1 MADRVAVP
9 GGGVAPEV
17 EIARDLARRAVP
29 LGAAL
34 VVIGAIGWG
43 LDGALTSLFA
53 VGIVVVNFL
62 VSAALLSWAAR
73 ISVNMLMG
81 VTLGGFLLRMVVV
94 ALAVFAVHEQ
104 SWVVLPLLACAL
116 VAAQLGLLL
125 WETRHISGSLAY
137 PGLKP
142 DFSKPQM
149 PKEARS

>member
-1 MADRVAVP
+1 MVDPVIAAGDA
-9 GGGVAPEV
+9 GAPEV

-34 VVIGAIGWG
+34 ILVGALGWQ

-53 VGIVVVNFL
+53 VGVVVVNFL
-62 VSAALLSWAAR
+62 VSAALLAWAAR
-73 ISVNMLMG
+73 ISVNVLMG
-81 VTLGGFLLRMVVV
+81 VTLGSFIVRMIVV

-104 SWVVLPLLACAL
+104 AWVVLPLLAGAL
-116 VAAQLGLLL
+116 VVAQLGLLL

-142 DFSKPQM
+142 TFT
-149 PKEARS
+149 KEARS